1 MVAHPAD
8 GSAAVAHVS
17 TMHGPLSDLVC
28 HTVVLLPSPPHR
40 NIEAP
45 GGSHLAFQDSLETC
59 YIQQSP
65 FPRSPMDMLMIAFR
79 TSLRERVHEILRTA
93 GVMAYT
99 EFPGALGTGQSGS
112 TEGISFYAG
121 GNSVIL
127 VSLESAQRDKVADAV
142 KAWCAE
148 AQHSG
153 WVKPA
158 VRVFCWPCT
167 QLI

>member
-1 MVAHPAD
+1 
-8 GSAAVAHVS
+8 
-17 TMHGPLSDLVC
+17 
-28 HTVVLLPSPPHR
+28 
-40 NIEAP
+40 
-45 GGSHLAFQDSLETC
+45 
-59 YIQQSP
+59 
-65 FPRSPMDMLMIAFR
+65 MIAFR
-79 TSLRERVHEILRTA
+79 TSLRERVHEILRTG

-127 VSLESAQRDKVADAV
+127 VSLESAQRDKVADAF